1 MGIDFGNLISRSF
14 QIAWEHKS
22 LWVFGLFLGG
32 GGGSWNIDS
41 DRLGERFGYDLGL
54 DRLDRFEGLEHF
66 FEEFALP
73 VLGVVILGF
82 LLFIAVMIACSLIA
96 KPAMIDGVNNITR
109 GGHYRFSNSFS
120 RGLDFF
126 WRFLGMFVLGLM
138 CVLAIIIGVVLFAV
152 ALTPITLLLTI
163 PLAIVIGFFIW
174 HIFELAQVAM
184 VARDISIGDA
194 LQEGYTLLTR
204 NLANCFI
211 MSLVLIG
218 LGIAFFIVIAII
230 TLMLFLPLNL
240 MVDSMTGGLLAA
252 ILLGFFIGLPVS
264 LVLGGYS
271 GTFFEALYIQFYFRL
286 VEPPPAYAEVDSTP
300 GGPAGPT
307 Q

>member
-14 QIAWEHKS
+14 QIAWQYKS

-32 GGGSWNIDS
+32 GGGSYNFDAEKLFAGHQYDFDLERYS
-41 DRLGERFGYDLGL
+41 GLGQ
-54 DRLDRFEGLEHF
+54 F
-66 FEEFALP
+66 FEEFAAP
-73 VLGVVILGF
+73 IVGAVLLIVLA
-82 LLFIAVMIACSLIA
+82 LIAVMLICYLIA

-109 GGHYRFSNSFS
+109 GGFYRFGNSFS

-126 WRFLGMFVLGLM
+126 WRFLGMFVLGFMSVMALI
-138 CVLAIIIGVVLFAV
+138 VGVVLFAII
-152 ALTPITLLLTI
+152 LTPFSLLLTI
-163 PLAIVIGFFIW
+163 PMAIIVGFFIW

-204 NLANCFI
+204 NLGNCFI
-211 MSLVLIG
+211 MTLVLIG
-218 LGIAFFIVIAII
+218 LGIAFFIVIAIL
-230 TLMLFLPLNL
+230 TLMLFVPLNL
-240 MVDSMTGGLLAA
+240 MIGSTAGGTLAA
-252 ILLGFFIGLPVS
+252 VLLGFFIALPIS

-286 VEPPPAYAEVDSTP
+286 VEPVPAYAAPDQGTP
-300 GGPAGPT
+300 DQTP
-307 Q
+307 QS